1 MGKKRVINK
10 EKFLIL
16 FEKRCKDYKNG
27 IRVLYKKDKG
37 YKIYYVHKPI
47 QINTDNIYINTDN
60 SRLNININN
69 IEEYQASLD
78 ALYLVIKNGNE
89 IIINI

>member
-27 IRVLYKKDKG
+27 IRVLYRKERR

>member
-10 EKFLIL
+10 EKFMIL
-16 FEKRCKDYKNG
+16 LKNRHKDYKNG

-78 ALYLVIKNGNE
+78 ALYLVLKNGNE

>member
-27 IRVLYKKDKG
+27 IRVLYKKDKW